1 MFYLTA
7 LLSCKEVSFCL
18 VLFFVSS
25 NKSAQHIRSRKLH
38 CLSLFYFWPVSP
50 TIVVCFCFLKPLSTD
65 AHLCRAKC
73 LLAMVSAATSRR
85 SKASKKDAHVQ
96 QSVSAALPKINAKRK
111 RDGSSG
117 NDVGQTRA
125 ASAAGAGFSALITG
139 RVAIEIKAALTDAL
153 DAFHA
158 VRNVSCMRE
167 TLYLQANFFH
177 ATARPDMRDH
187 ASAAFL

>member
-1 MFYLTA
+1 
-7 LLSCKEVSFCL
+7 
-18 VLFFVSS
+18 
-25 NKSAQHIRSRKLH
+25 
-38 CLSLFYFWPVSP
+38 
-50 TIVVCFCFLKPLSTD
+50 
-65 AHLCRAKC
+65 
-73 LLAMVSAATSRR
+73 MVSAATSRR

-187 ASAAFL
+187 ASAAFLAVEREINTARGKRLGGDFLQTAELEALAEEWK